1 MFGSRLHFLR
11 FPHFPEAQFAMS
23 AQPDATFVG
32 EDNVL
37 ELFVF
42 FCAFRREL
50 QPLYPVRLPHNL
62 TISRARFSPPKF
74 KSDPLDGTS
83 RKVHLELP
91 QPAPAPVVPEVS
103 IHVPVEATPP
113 TFSPAAESVQAQSE
127 MIGSVG
133 LLTTDK
139 LVALKLNAKSRAN
152 FAVLLLKELF
162 NPKELEGK
170 NIAGVRG
177 KEMVDPERITE
188 IKKMLQRFYPVPAAH
203 EESCWRMCRK
213 AMDEFLRRPSWHRKR
228 AE

>member
-1 MFGSRLHFLR
+1 MDSSFGTASLIGSVLR
-11 FPHFPEAQFAMS
+11 DLNS
-23 AQPDATFVG
+23 PD
-32 EDNVL
+32 
-37 ELFVF
+37 
-42 FCAFRREL
+42 L
-50 QPLYPVRLPHNL
+50 QPNTSTPQLEAIMRMCLAKIDALDRKIDYV
-62 TISRARFSPPKF
+62 ISMV
-74 KSDPLDGTS
+74 T
-83 RKVHLELP
+83 P

-103 IHVPVEATPP
+103 IRVPVEATPP

-188 IKKMLQRFYPVPAAH
+188 IKNMLQRFYPVPAAD

-213 AMDEFLRRPSWHRKR
+213 AMDEFLRRPSWRRKR